1 MGMGETITANA
12 PPRNRHHPAFLTCA
26 ALLVILP
33 FGLTTALAQLRGHGG
48 PVRALAISSDGQA
61 AISGSFD
68 STAIRWSLAR
78 NAAEQVLR
86 FHADAV
92 NAVALLRDG
101 RGVTA
106 GADGRIAIWTPGNT
120 QPDAVLEG
128 HTAPIAALAVSPDG
142 ATLASAS
149 WDQTV
154 RLWPL
159 AGGVPRVLEGHTQ
172 NVNGVAFAP
181 DGRTL
186 VSVSYDQSVRIW
198 PLSSQAAPTVAALP
212 SPLNAVAVGSD
223 GEIAAGGADGRLYL
237 LTGEGRLAGEISAG
251 PRPVISIAISPDG
264 ALAAAAGIGGTVAVI
279 NRKTR
284 ELARTLVGPGLP
296 VWSVAFLPDSR
307 TLLTGGADNIIRR
320 WNAVT
325 GDSIDPLLMETAGD
339 PLAAYAGDHGADVF
353 RACVA
358 CHTLGADQAN
368 RAGPTLAGIF
378 GRRIATVPGYN
389 FSESLKHL
397 DIVWTPETVSRLFE
411 IGPAAYTPG
420 TKMPEQRIGSEQ
432 DRAALVQ
439 FLERAT
445 RK

>member
-1 MGMGETITANA
+1 MRMVQRIAA
-12 PPRNRHHPAFLTCA
+12 RALLPKKRRPARLTFA
-26 ALLVILP
+26 ALLIILP
-33 FGLTTALAQLRGHGG
+33 IGVTATFAQLRGHGG
-48 PVRALAISSDGQA
+48 PVRALAISSDGQT

-68 STAIRWSLAR
+68 SSAIRWSLAR
-78 NAAEQVLR
+78 NVAEQVLR

-92 NAVALLRDG
+92 NAAVLLRDG
-101 RGVTA
+101 RAATA
-106 GADGRIAIWTPGNT
+106 AADGRIAIWSSGEAE
-120 QPDAVLEG
+120 PDTVLEG
-128 HTAPIAALAVSPDG
+128 HTAPIVALAASPDG

-149 WDQTV
+149 WDHTV

-159 AGGVPRVLEGHTQ
+159 AGGASRVLEAHTQ

-186 VSVSYDQSVRIW
+186 ISVSYDQSVRIW
-198 PLSSQAAPTVAALP
+198 PLSGPPAPIVIAMP
-212 SPLNAVAVGSD
+212 SPLNAVAVDGD
-223 GEIAAGGADGRLYL
+223 GEIAVGGADGKISF
-237 LTGEGRLAGEISAG
+237 LTRGGAHAGEVAAG

-264 ALAAAAGIGGTVAVI
+264 ALVAAASIGGSVAVI
-279 NRKTR
+279 DRKTR
-284 ELARTLVGPGLP
+284 SLARTLVGPGLP

-320 WNAVT
+320 WNAVS
-325 GDSIDPLLMETAGD
+325 GDPIDPVLLETAGD
-339 PLAAYAGDHGADVF
+339 PLAPYAGDRGAEIF

-358 CHTLGADQAN
+358 CHTLGAEQAN

-378 GRRIATVPGYN
+378 GRRIATLRGYN
-389 FSESLKHL
+389 FSEALRRL

-411 IGPAAYTPG
+411 VGPATYTPG

-445 RK
+445 KR

>member
-1 MGMGETITANA
+1 MEGTIAANA
-12 PPRNRHHPAFLTCA
+12 LPRKRRPAFLTFA
-26 ALLVILP
+26 ALLVIL
-33 FGLTTALAQLRGHGG
+33 LWMTTAFAQLRGHGG
-48 PVRALAISSDGQA
+48 PVRALAISSDGQT

-68 STAIRWSLAR
+68 STAIRWSLTR

-92 NAVALLRDG
+92 NAVVLLGDG
-101 RGVTA
+101 RAATA
-106 GADGRIAIWTPGNT
+106 GADGRIAIWTPGNA

-128 HTAPIAALAVSPDG
+128 HTAPIAALALSPDG

-149 WDQTV
+149 WDYTV

-159 AGGVPRVLEGHTQ
+159 AGGVPRVLDGHTQ
-172 NVNGVAFAP
+172 NVNGLAFAP

-198 PLSSQAAPTVAALP
+198 PLSGSPVPTVVASP
-212 SPLNAVAVGSD
+212 SPLNSVAVGGD
-223 GEIAAGGADGRLYL
+223 GEIATGGADGKIYF
-237 LTGEGRLAGEISAG
+237 LTAAGAAAGEVAAG
-251 PRPVISIAISPDG
+251 PRPVISIAISPNG
-264 ALAAAAGIGGTVAVI
+264 ALVAAASIGGSVAVI
-279 NRKTR
+279 DRKTR
-284 ELARTLVGPGLP
+284 ALARTLVGPGLP
-296 VWSVAFLPDSR
+296 VWSVAFFPDSR

-325 GDSIDPLLMETAGD
+325 GEPVDPLFLEAAGD
-339 PLAAYAGDHGADVF
+339 PLAAYAGDHGAEIF

-358 CHTLGADQAN
+358 CHTLGAEQAN

-378 GRRIATVPGYN
+378 GRRIATLPGYN
-389 FSESLKHL
+389 FSEALKRL
-397 DIVWTPETVSRLFE
+397 DIIWTPETVSRLFE
-411 IGPAAYTPG
+411 IGPLAYTPG

-445 RK
+445 GR

>member
-1 MGMGETITANA
+1 MLY
-12 PPRNRHHPAFLTCA
+12 PRKKRPAFLTCA

-33 FGLTTALAQLRGHGG
+33 LGMTTAFAQLRGHGG
-48 PVRALAISSDGQA
+48 PVRALAISPDGQT

-68 STAIRWSLAR
+68 STAIRWSLTR

-92 NAVALLRDG
+92 NAVVLLRDG
-101 RGVTA
+101 RAATA

-128 HTAPIAALAVSPDG
+128 HTAPIAALALSPDG
-142 ATLASAS
+142 STLASAS
-149 WDQTV
+149 WDHTV

-159 AGGVPRVLEGHTQ
+159 AGGVPRVLDGHTQ
-172 NVNGVAFAP
+172 NVNGLAFAP

-186 VSVSYDQSVRIW
+186 GSVSWDQSWRLW
-198 PLSSQAAPTVAALP
+198 PLSDSPAATVIAMPT
-212 SPLNAVAVGSD
+212 PLNAVAVGSD
-223 GEIAAGGADGRLYL
+223 GEIVTGGADGKLYF
-237 LTGEGRLAGEISAG
+237 LTGAGAAAGEVAAG

-264 ALAAAAGIGGTVAVI
+264 ALVAAASIGGAVAGIG
-279 NRKTR
+279 RKTR
-284 ELARTLVGPGLP
+284 DLARTLVGPGLP
-296 VWSVAFLPDSR
+296 VWSVVFLPDSR

-320 WNAVT
+320 WNAAT
-325 GDSIDPLLMETAGD
+325 GEPVDPLLLEVAGD
-339 PLAAYAGDHGADVF
+339 PLAAYAGDRGAEIF

-378 GRRIATVPGYN
+378 GRRIATLPGYD
-389 FSESLKHL
+389 FSEALKRL
-397 DIVWTPETVSRLFE
+397 DIVWTPETVSKLFE

-439 FLERAT
+439 FLARAT
-445 RK
+445 TK

>member
-1 MGMGETITANA
+1 M
-12 PPRNRHHPAFLTCA
+12 RHARKKRPAFLTWA
-26 ALLVILP
+26 ALLTILP
-33 FGLTTALAQLRGHGG
+33 LGVTGAFAQLRGHGG
-48 PVRALAISSDGQA
+48 PVRALAISSDGQT
-61 AISGSFD
+61 AITGSFD

-92 NAVALLRDG
+92 NAVVLLKDG
-101 RGVTA
+101 RAATA
-106 GADGRIAIWTPGNT
+106 GADGRIAIWTPGNAE
-120 QPDAVLEG
+120 PDAVLEG
-128 HTAPIAALAVSPDG
+128 HTAPIAALAASPDG

-159 AGGVPRVLEGHTQ
+159 AGGAARMLEGHTQ

-198 PLSSQAAPTVAALP
+198 LLSGPSAPTVVAMP
-212 SPLNAVAVGSD
+212 SPLNAVAVGGE
-223 GEIAAGGADGRLYL
+223 GEIAAGGADGKLYFL
-237 LTGEGRLAGEISAG
+237 SAAGAAAGEIAAG
-251 PRPVISIAISPDG
+251 PKPVISIAISPDG
-264 ALAAAAGIGGTVAVI
+264 ALLAAASIGGSVAVI
-279 NRKTR
+279 DRKTHT
-284 ELARTLVGPGLP
+284 LARTLVGPGLP

-320 WNAVT
+320 WDAIT
-325 GDSIDPLLMETAGD
+325 GDSIDPLLLETAGD
-339 PLAAYAGDHGADVF
+339 PLAAYAGDHGAEVF

-358 CHTLGADQAN
+358 CHTLNAEQAN
-368 RAGPTLAGIF
+368 KAGPTLAGIF
-378 GRRIATVPGYN
+378 GRRIATLPGYN
-389 FSESLKHL
+389 FSEGLKRL
-397 DIVWTPETVSRLFE
+397 DIVWTPETVAKLFE
-411 IGPAAYTPG
+411 IGPSTYTPG
-420 TKMPEQRIGSEQ
+420 TKMPEQRIGSDE